1 MREVA
6 IQRLVPLEL
15 SFQDGSCHPLKA
27 PWSPCSAA
35 ACPFSQLA
43 FTVCLPH
50 PSSSLHTVVLIP
62 VVSWKQGVWAELRPG
77 QPFSTAELGSLSPL
91 AIPSGA
97 LQSARKS
104 ADSLPLGLSL
114 TRVES
119 QQKL

>member
-1 MREVA
+1 MCP
-6 IQRLVPLEL
+6 QRDRC
-15 SFQDGSCHPLKA
+15 SFQDKTRSSEAHRAAPARVERWKPVKA
-27 PWSPCSAA
+27 AR
-35 ACPFSQLA
+35 
-43 FTVCLPH
+43 
-50 PSSSLHTVVLIP
+50 LHTVVLIP